1 MYRAIILFMA
11 VTALAQQPPVS
22 YSNLSYSKLTE
33 GQIVDGFRAMA
44 VYLDDSGR
52 AIGAR
57 FRHVRTGFT
66 LDLLEIQSV
75 PQAFFWVTTYPTSN
89 MGEPHTQEHLLVGKG
104 SKGRALGSREAMS
117 LVTSNAFTLQWQTC
131 YDFYDSAGPE
141 VFYQSFESTLDAL
154 LHPDYTDEE
163 IRREVRN
170 FGVSADPRSG
180 ELRLEEK
187 GSVYNEMST
196 SMDQAGSRLFHAAKT
211 LVFGPEH
218 PLAFNSG
225 GTPEALRV
233 LKPEDIRRFHAQHY
247 FLANMGAIASL
258 PKEMPPDDALVRLD
272 AVLNRME
279 KTPPSIP
286 VTTED
291 KLPAP
296 QPAVPGRIQYVGY
309 PFRNE
314 QQPGLVALAWPPDRK
329 LRYRDRTLLGLL
341 MQTAAGGAGSNLY
354 RRLVD
359 SATRETD
366 YGATNVFGF
375 ADDDPG
381 NAIFVWLT
389 DVGVAHMND
398 TELTAL
404 RAKVMDEFARIAAY
418 ADGSPELREFHER
431 FRGRIVE
438 QRRALAKL
446 VNSPPGFGFRNG
458 SAFWNSHL
466 YQLNREPGF
475 RKSLTMKDDLD
486 AIDKLVSQGKNIW
499 RDSLA
504 QWKVLGVTPYVLAA
518 KPSAT
523 LMAQE
528 DKERQQR
535 ATAEAERLV
544 KLYDAPDPQAAI
556 ARYRQEYDATT
567 ARLEKQAHDAA
578 PPKFVDTPPMTLD
591 DQLDFQT
598 AELAGGVPL
607 VMSRFE
613 SMTSATAGIALRL
626 DGLAEDRLVFVSALP
641 QLLTRVGVIEDGKPV
656 SFERMTERLRQEI
669 LSLDA
674 SFDVN
679 ATTGRYEL
687 VVRGSGNN
695 LEESKRA
702 LAWMKLALF
711 HPDWRLENLP
721 RIRDLV
727 DQTLASLRNTTQGSE
742 EGWVR
747 GVAQAYLKQD
757 NPLYLATSSFM
768 TRAHNLHRLRWM
780 LKAGGDD
787 ALYAFLADLGKTAGA
802 RPDRQALLAS
812 IKDGKYAG
820 LRKLTAPQRSLAL
833 DAARDL
839 ETLLAD
845 LPDSS
850 LAADWS
856 YLCNQMAH
864 DLRMGPQWA
873 LGMLQEV
880 REAVLQAGAARLFF
894 IGSSASQQALDAGL
908 RDLIDGLGSGPVPK
922 AEYRPGRRIDQR
934 LKGRESGADR
944 PVFVGLLNAN
954 SQGGVFLNSAPLAS
968 FHDTD
973 RDKLLD
979 YLASN
984 LYAGGGAH
992 TIFSKTIAAGLA
1004 YSNGLSAGLAAGRL
1018 QYYAERTPELPQTLQ
1033 FVVGE
1038 LKKAQPDAS
1047 LTEYAIAGAFK
1058 GTRSAASYESR
1069 GEAQAGDLAD
1079 GLTPEVVR
1087 RFHQAIL
1094 DLRKTPDLAGELF
1107 RRMNAVYAKVLPGLG
1122 APVGGVANGVY
1133 MVIGPEKQLASYE
1146 EYLKKADAPDAR
1158 LWRLYPR
1165 DFWLL
1170 FR

>member
-1 MYRAIILFMA
+1 MYRATIFFMA
-11 VTALAQQPPVS
+11 VTVLAQQRPFS
-22 YSNLSYSKLTE
+22 YSDLTQ
-33 GQIVDGFRAMA
+33 GQTLHGFAAAA

-57 FRHVRTGFT
+57 FHHQRTGFT

-104 SKGRALGSREAMS
+104 SKGRMLGSRESMS
-117 LVTSNAFTLQWQTC
+117 LVTSNAFTEQWQTC
-131 YDFYDSAGPE
+131 YDFYVSAGPE
-141 VFYQSFESTLDAL
+141 VFYGSFETTLDAL
-154 LHPDYTDEE
+154 LHPDYSDEE

-170 FGVSADPRSG
+170 FGVSADPKTG

-187 GSVYNEMST
+187 GTVYNEMST
-196 SMDQAGSRLFHAAKT
+196 TMDHAGSRLFQAAKT
-211 LVFGPEH
+211 LVFGPAH

-225 GTPEALRV
+225 GTPEALRL

-258 PKEMPPDDALVRLD
+258 PREMPPDGALARLD

-286 VTTED
+286 AMTED

-296 QPAVPGRIQYVGY
+296 QPAPPGSIQYVEY

-329 LRYRDRTLLGLL
+329 LGYRDRTLLGLL
-341 MQTAAGGAGSNLY
+341 MQTAASGPGSNLY

-366 YGATNVFGF
+366 TGATNVFGF
-375 ADDDPG
+375 ADDDQG
-381 NAIFVWLT
+381 NAIFVYLT
-389 DVGVAHMND
+389 DIGVAHMND
-398 TELTAL
+398 AELTAL
-404 RAKVMDEFARIAAY
+404 RNQVTGEFARIAAY
-418 ADGSPELREFHER
+418 PDGSPELREFEER

-438 QRRALAKL
+438 QRRALDKL
-446 VNSPPGFGFRNG
+446 VNSPPGFGFRDG
-458 SAFWNSHL
+458 SGFWNSHL

-475 RKSLTMKDDLD
+475 RKSLTMKEDLD
-486 AIDKLVSQGKNIW
+486 AIEKLVSGNKNIW
-499 RDSLA
+499 RDYLV
-504 QWKVLGVTPYVLAA
+504 QWKVLGVTPYLLAA

-523 LMAQE
+523 LMAAE
-528 DKERQQR
+528 DNQRRERAAAEAHR
-535 ATAEAERLV
+535 LANLYHAPDASAAIELYRRDYDAATA
-544 KLYDAPDPQAAI
+544 Q
-556 ARYRQEYDATT
+556 
-567 ARLEKQAHDAA
+567 LEKEAHDAA
-578 PPKFVDTPPMTLD
+578 PPRFVDTPPMTLD
-591 DQLDFQT
+591 DQLDFRT
-598 AELAGGVPL
+598 AQLAGNVPI

-613 SMTSATAGIALRL
+613 SMTSATAGLALRL

-641 QLLTRVGVIEDGKPV
+641 ELLTRVGVIEDGKPV

-674 SFDVN
+674 TFDVN
-679 ATTGRYEL
+679 ATTDRYEL
-687 VVRGSGNN
+687 VVSGSGNN
-695 LEESKRA
+695 LQESQRA
-702 LAWMKLALF
+702 LAWMNLALF

-727 DQTLASLRNTTQGSE
+727 DQTLAALRNTTQGSE

-757 NPLYLATSSFM
+757 NPLYLASSCFL

-780 LKAGGDD
+780 LKAGGGD
-787 ALYAFLADLGKTAGA
+787 ALYAFLAALGKSGGA
-802 RPDRQALLAS
+802 RPERQELLRS
-812 IKDGKYAG
+812 IEDGRYAG
-820 LRKLTAPQRSLAL
+820 LSKLTATERLLAA

-839 ETLLAD
+839 DALLPD
-845 LPDSS
+845 VPDSS

-856 YLCNQMAH
+856 YLCGQMSH

-880 REAVLQAGAARLFF
+880 REAVVQSSGARMFF
-894 IGSSASQQALDAGL
+894 IGSSASERALDAGL
-908 RDLIDGLGSGPVPK
+908 RDLAGGLGGAQAPK
-922 AEYRPGRRIDQR
+922 AAYRPGRRIDER
-934 LKGRESGADR
+934 LKERENGADR

-954 SQGGVFLNSAPLAS
+954 SQGGVFLNSAPLTS
-968 FHDTD
+968 FHDAD
-973 RDKLLD
+973 RGKLLD

-992 TIFSKTIAAGLA
+992 TIFARTIAAGLA
-1004 YSNGLSAGLAAGRL
+1004 YSNGLSSGLSAGRL

-1033 FVVGE
+1033 FVIGE
-1038 LKKAQPDAS
+1038 LKKAQPDES

-1069 GEAQAGDLAD
+1069 GEAQASDLAD
-1079 GLTPEVVR
+1079 GLTPGVVR

-1094 DLRKTPDLAGELF
+1094 DLRKTPELGGELF
-1107 RRMNAVYAKVLPGLG
+1107 RRMNAVYATVLPGLG
-1122 APVGGVANGVY
+1122 ARVADVAGGVY
-1133 MVIGPEKQLASYE
+1133 MVIGPEKQLAAYE
-1146 EYLKKADAPDAR
+1146 EYLKKADASDAR

-1165 DFWLL
+1165 DFWLPV
-1170 FR
+1170 R

>member
-1 MYRAIILFMA
+1 MHRAIILFMA
-11 VTALAQQPPVS
+11 VTALAQQRSVS
-22 YSNLSYSKLTE
+22 YSNLTQ
-33 GQIVDGFRAMA
+33 GQTVFGFRATA

-57 FRHVRTGFT
+57 FRHERTRFT
-66 LDLLEIQSV
+66 LDLLDIQSV

-104 SKGRALGSREAMS
+104 SKGRMLGSQESMS
-117 LVTSNAFTLQWQTC
+117 LVTSNAFTEQWQTC
-131 YDFYDSAGPE
+131 YNFYDSAGPD
-141 VFYQSFESTLDAL
+141 VFYQSFETTLDAL
-154 LHPDYTDEE
+154 LHPDYSDEE

-170 FGVSADPRSG
+170 FGVSADPRTG

-196 SMDQAGSRLFHAAKT
+196 TMDRAGSRLFHAAQT
-211 LVFGPEH
+211 LLFGPEH
-218 PLAFNSG
+218 PLSFNSG
-225 GTPEALRV
+225 GTPAALRV
-233 LKPEDIRRFHAQHY
+233 LKPADIRRFHAQHY

-258 PKEMPPDDALVRLD
+258 PKEMPPDGALARLD
-272 AVLNRME
+272 AILNRME
-279 KTPPSIP
+279 KTPPAIP
-286 VTTED
+286 VMTED
-291 KLPAP
+291 ELPAP
-296 QPAVPGRIQYVGY
+296 QPAARGRIEYVEY

-314 QQPGLVALAWPPDRK
+314 RQPGLVALAWPPDRK
-329 LRYRDRTLLGLL
+329 LGYRDRTLLGLL
-341 MQTAAGGAGSNLY
+341 LQTAAGGAGSNLY

-366 YGATNVFGF
+366 IGATNVSGF

-381 NAIFVWLT
+381 NAIFVYLT
-389 DVGVAHMND
+389 NVGVAHMND
-398 TELTAL
+398 AELSAV
-404 RAKVMDEFARIAAY
+404 RAQVTGEFARIAAY

-431 FRGRIVE
+431 FRSRIVE
-438 QRRALAKL
+438 QRRELDKL

-486 AIDKLVSQGKNIW
+486 AIEKLVAGDKNIW
-499 RDSLA
+499 RDYLA
-504 QWKVLGVTPYVLAA
+504 EWKVLGTTPYVLAA

-528 DKERQQR
+528 EKERGER
-535 ATAEAERLV
+535 ATAEAERLAKV
-544 KLYDAPDPQAAI
+544 YNAPDPAAAI
-556 ARYRQEYDATT
+556 KMYRQDYDA
-567 ARLEKQAHDAA
+567 ASAQLEKEAHDTA

-598 AELAGGVPL
+598 TRLAGSVPM
-607 VMSRFE
+607 VTSRFE

-674 SFDVN
+674 SFNVN
-679 ATTGRYEL
+679 GTTDRYEL
-687 VVRGSGNN
+687 VVSGSGNT
-695 LEESKRA
+695 LGESRRA
-702 LAWMKLALF
+702 LAWMKLAMF

-727 DQTLASLRNTTQGSE
+727 DQSLASLRNTTQGSE

-747 GVAQAYLKQD
+747 GVALAYLKQD

-787 ALYAFLADLGKTAGA
+787 ALYAFLNELGKTAGT
-802 RPDRQALLAS
+802 RQERQALLAS
-812 IKDGKYAG
+812 IREDKYAG
-820 LRKLTAPQRSLAL
+820 LRKLTATERSLAV

-839 ETLLAD
+839 DALLAD

-880 REAVLQAGAARLFF
+880 REAVVQASGARMFF
-894 IGSSASQQALDAGL
+894 IGSGASARALDAGL
-908 RDLIDGLGSGPVPK
+908 RDVAESLGGVQVSK
-922 AEYRPGRRIDQR
+922 AAYGPGRRIDAR
-934 LKGRESGADR
+934 LKGRESGADH
-944 PVFVGLLNAN
+944 PVFLGLLNVN
-954 SQGGVFLNSAPLAS
+954 SQGGVFLNSAPLAE

-992 TIFSKTIAAGLA
+992 SIFSKTIAAGLA
-1004 YSNGLSAGLAAGRL
+1004 YSNGLSASLSAGRM

-1033 FVVGE
+1033 FVIGE
-1038 LKKAQPDAS
+1038 LKKAKPDAS

-1058 GTRSAASYESR
+1058 GTRSAGSYESR
-1069 GEAQAGDLAD
+1069 GEAMADDLAD
-1079 GLTPEVVR
+1079 GLTPDVVR

-1094 DLRKTPDLAGELF
+1094 DLRKTPELGAELS

-1122 APVGGVANGVY
+1122 ASVETVANGVY
-1133 MVIGPEKQLASYE
+1133 MVIGPEKQLAAYE
-1146 EYLKKADAPDAR
+1146 AYVKQHV
-1158 LWRLYPR
+1158 WRLYPR